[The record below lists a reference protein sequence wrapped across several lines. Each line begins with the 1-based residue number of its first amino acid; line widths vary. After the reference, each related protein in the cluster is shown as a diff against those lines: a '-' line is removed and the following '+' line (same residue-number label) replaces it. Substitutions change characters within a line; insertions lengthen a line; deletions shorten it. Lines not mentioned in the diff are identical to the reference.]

1 METGVLVIPN
11 AAAALCVPVFLDSR
25 SIAFSIL
32 GEAMAGWQPPGK
44 ADPFYERLDFYS
56 YADRL
61 GKERTGARRFLG
73 PEFVPF
79 ARDAVISDAAYVFTV
94 DFSGRKIV
102 VVK

>member
-61 GKERTGARRFLG
+61 GKERTGARRFRAG
-73 PEFVPF
+73 VC
-79 ARDAVISDAAYVFTV
+79 AVCT
-94 DFSGRKIV
+94 GRGHIRRGVRVYGGFFRPGKIV